1 VWRAKELLGESV
13 LNLVITKG
21 TDVLNVTNLHRR
33 ANAAQRAALL
43 WESPHCGVEGC
54 SGMRIEIDHR
64 TGWAKTHT
72 TRLDDLDN
80 LCDHHHDLKTTEG
93 WALVEGTGRRA
104 FVRPDDPRHPR
115 NRPPPDG

>member
-1 VWRAKELLGESV
+1 MWRAKELLGESV
-13 LNLVITKG
+13 LKLVITKG
-21 TDVLNVTNLHRR
+21 TDVLNVTNLHRS

-43 WESPHCGVEGC
+43 WESPHCTVEGC

-64 TGWAKTHT
+64 TGWAETHT

-80 LCDHHHDLKTTEG
+80 LCGHHHDLKTTEG
-93 WALVEGTGRRA
+93 WALVEGAGRRA

-115 NRPPPDG
+115 NRPPP